1 VTRTYQELRDA
12 VLTYLQVPTG
22 SESEFMRGTTDMILV
37 AANNAMRSGQKRH
50 DFNFL
55 AGSVQVSVDPDTG
68 ADWTSLT
75 SIGTKL
81 RRIETVFR
89 VQTAGLSPIRWTTR
103 QTLANEILRSND
115 RSVSREWYPTDA
127 TEYVTETM
135 ALVEGNKIYLHP
147 KPDAATTLEIQ
158 GYTWLNDLSDSL
170 TDGLLSDTNFMLEYG
185 FDWVMWQTLV
195 ELNYYT
201 KQFVARQEGNLP
213 PPTQMAERAWLDL
226 VQWDDTL
233 FEKQMHTVE

>member
-1 VTRTYQELRDA
+1 
-12 VLTYLQVPTG
+12 
-22 SESEFMRGTTDMILV
+22 MILV

-75 SIGTKL
+75 SVATNL
-81 RRIETVFR
+81 RRIEGAFL
-89 VQTAGLSPIRWTTR
+89 VQTAGMAPIRWTTR
-103 QTLANEILRSND
+103 QNLANEVIRSND

-127 TEYVTETM
+127 TEYVTETI
-135 ALVEGNKIYLHP
+135 ALVEGNKVYLHP
-147 KPDAATTLEIQ
+147 KPEAATTVELT
-158 GYTWLNDLSDSL
+158 GYTWLTDLAVV
-170 TDGLLSDTNFMLEYG
+170 GDTNFMLEYG

-233 FEKQMHTVE
+233 FEKQMHFVE

>member
-1 VTRTYQELRDA
+1 MDRTYQELRDA

-22 SESEFMRGTTDMILV
+22 SEAEFTRGTTDIILV

-55 AGSVQVSVDPDTG
+55 AGSVQVAVDPDTG
-68 ADWTSLT
+68 VDWTSLT
-75 SIGTKL
+75 PTAHL
-81 RRIETVFR
+81 RRIEGAFL
-89 VQTAGLSPIRWTTR
+89 VQDTGMAPIRWTTR
-103 QTLANEILRSND
+103 QNLANEVIRSND

-127 TEYVTETM
+127 TEYVTETI

-147 KPDAATTLEIQ
+147 KPDAVTTVELT
-158 GYTWLNDLSDSL
+158 GYTWLADLAAV
-170 TDGLLSDTNFMLEYG
+170 GNTNFMLEYG

-233 FEKQMHTVE
+233 FEKQMHFVE

>member
-1 VTRTYQELRDA
+1 
-12 VLTYLQVPTG
+12 
-22 SESEFMRGTTDMILV
+22 MILI

-55 AGSVQVSVDPDTG
+55 AGSVQVAVDPDTG

-75 SIGTKL
+75 PDGAHL
-81 RRIETVFR
+81 RRIEGAFL
-89 VQTAGLSPIRWTTR
+89 VQTAGMAPIRWTTR
-103 QTLANEILRSND
+103 QNLANEVIRSND

-127 TEYVTETM
+127 TEYVTETI
-135 ALVEGNKIYLHP
+135 ALVEGNKVYLHP
-147 KPDAATTLEIQ
+147 KPDAATTVELT
-158 GYTWLNDLSDSL
+158 GYKWLADLAAV
-170 TDGLLSDTNFMLEYG
+170 GNTNFMLEYG

-233 FEKQMHTVE
+233 FEKQMHFVE